1 MSAGLE
7 GRPDIPVGVLGF
19 LLEGVGCEGQIARC
33 GVGRVLLLLLL
44 ASMEVM
50 SLAQRVDLSGD
61 WCRSVGGGWGCLG
74 GWVEVD
80 GSISK
85 SPVGVS
91 SGSVKFV
98 WRERSQRTTSWGLE
112 GAWFGLAEVRW
123 PGSRRERKESEPSE
137 QKV

>member
-7 GRPDIPVGVLGF
+7 GRPDIPVGF
-19 LLEGVGCEGQIARC
+19 GVGCEGQIARC

-44 ASMEVM
+44 LASMELM

-61 WCRSVGGGWGCLG
+61 WCRSVGGGG
-74 GWVEVD
+74 GFSDGWSEMGD

-85 SPVGVS
+85 PPVGGS

>member
-7 GRPDIPVGVLGF
+7 GRPHIPVGFG
-19 LLEGVGCEGQIARC
+19 EGCEGQIARC
-33 GVGRVLLLLLL
+33 GVGRVLLLLL
-44 ASMEVM
+44 ASMELM

-61 WCRSVGGGWGCLG
+61 WCRSVGGGWGFSD
-74 GWVEVD
+74 GWSEMGD

-85 SPVGVS
+85 SPVGGS
-91 SGSVKFV
+91 SGSVKSV
-98 WRERSQRTTSWGLE
+98 CKERSQRTTSWGFE

-123 PGSRRERKESEPSE
+123 PSSRRERKEREPNE